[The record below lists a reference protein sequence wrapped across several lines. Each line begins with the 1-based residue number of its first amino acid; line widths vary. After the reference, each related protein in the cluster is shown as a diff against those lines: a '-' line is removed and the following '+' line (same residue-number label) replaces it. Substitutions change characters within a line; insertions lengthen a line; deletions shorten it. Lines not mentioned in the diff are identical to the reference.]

1 MIDFDNQTTVDVD
14 SAIFEPILEFLSD
27 QDLEVLIVT
36 DEEIA
41 AINAQTRDKN
51 SPTDVLSFPL
61 EDVPSSTLL
70 GTIVISID
78 HVLKLAGELG
88 HTQDDESRLLFLHG
102 LLHLL
107 GYDHERDDGEM
118 RDKEAEV
125 IAHFNLPK
133 SLIIRTEES

>member
-27 QDLEVLIVT
+27 KDLELLIVT
-36 DEEIA
+36 DKEIA
-41 AINAQTRDKN
+41 SINAQTRGKN
-51 SPTDVLSFPL
+51 TPTDVLSFPL

-107 GYDHERDDGEM
+107 GYDHETDDGEM
-118 RDKEAEV
+118 RDKEAEI
-125 IAHFNLPK
+125 IAHFNLPT

>member
-27 QDLEVLIVT
+27 KDLEVLIVT

-41 AINAQTRDKN
+41 AINAQTRAKN
-51 SPTDVLSFPL
+51 TPTDVLSFPL
-61 EDVPSSTLL
+61 EDVPHTMIL

-78 HVLKLAGELG
+78 HVVKLAKALG
-88 HTQDDESRLLFLHG
+88 HTQDDECRLLFLHG

-107 GYDHERDDGEM
+107 GYDHETDDGEM
-118 RDKEAEV
+118 RSKEAE
-125 IAHFNLPK
+125 IISHFNLPK

>member
-27 QDLEVLIVT
+27 KDLEVLIVT
-36 DEEIA
+36 DDEIA

-51 SPTDVLSFPL
+51 TPTDVLSFPL

-78 HVLKLAGELG
+78 HVLKLASELG
-88 HTQDDESRLLFLHG
+88 HTQDDECRLLFLHG

-107 GYDHERDDGEM
+107 GYDHEHDDGEM
-118 RDKEAEV
+118 RDKEADV

>member
-27 QDLEVLIVT
+27 KDLEVLIVT

-61 EDVPSSTLL
+61 EEIPSSTLL

-78 HVLKLAGELG
+78 HVLSVAKKMG
-88 HTQDDESRLLFLHG
+88 HTQDDECRLLFLHG

-107 GYDHERDDGEM
+107 GYDHESDDGEM
-118 RDKEAEV
+118 RDKEREL